1 MKVFN
6 LLINLYIGT
15 MLSSVAYAVIF
26 IAYKIITDSV
36 GTF

>member
-6 LLINLYIGT
+6 FLINLYIGT

-26 IAYKIITDSV
+26 IAYKIATNSV
-36 GTF
+36 GSF